1 MPSEDIV
8 LFTVDRYVK
17 AQPSREQR
25 VAQQHLVPLIRV
37 PHLHST
43 WLVEVLTAQQPRSL
57 MLSTVLE
64 PLKLLMAMR
73 QVPRLARQP
82 LQVPGA
88 PESWLW
94 GPRKY
99 GRQVDVVATTW
110 LVPVAAL
117 KRDAMAAFAGRSQ
130 LLLAPNAP
138 NHTPPLR
145 GAAFA
150 PAIIFCGKE
159 GGTQLGAMCMQL
171 PGSFTADGVAMFDIE
186 HSITIG
192 IHHRV
197 AAGLSRAHSH
207 TAPRSC
213 WWEDFLQLGC
223 MAGGW
228 DDVQWANRGLPTE
241 GDVKITLQVRMRHPV

>member
-1 MPSEDIV
+1 V

-17 AQPSREQR
+17 AQSNRQQR

-37 PHLHST
+37 PLLHST
-43 WLVEVLTAQQPRSL
+43 WLVEVLTAQQPASL

-73 QVPRLARQP
+73 QVPRFARQT

-88 PESWLW
+88 PESWLL

-99 GRQVDVVATTW
+99 GRQVDIVATTW
-110 LVPVAAL
+110 IIPVATL

-138 NHTPPLR
+138 EHTPPLL

-150 PAIIFCGKE
+150 PAISLWGKE
-159 GGTQLGAMCMQL
+159 GGTESGAMCMQL
-171 PGSFTADGVAMFDIE
+171 PGSFAADGVAMLDIE
-186 HSITIG
+186 YSITLG
-192 IHHRV
+192 PHHRA

-207 TAPRSC
+207 TTSTSC
-213 WWEDFLQLGC
+213 WWADFLQLGC

-241 GDVKITLQVRMRHPV
+241 GNVKITLQVRIRHPG